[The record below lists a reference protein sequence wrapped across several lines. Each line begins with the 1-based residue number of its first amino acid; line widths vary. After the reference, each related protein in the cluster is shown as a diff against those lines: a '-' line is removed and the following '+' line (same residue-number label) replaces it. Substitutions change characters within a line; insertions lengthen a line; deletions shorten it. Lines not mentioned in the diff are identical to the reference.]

1 MYRRRQVLRGILSV
15 SALGAVSLAG
25 VPLANSAAAS
35 PIIAAAASLR
45 FALAEVATSFTSKTG
60 ASVRFSFASSGNLSR
75 QIRQG
80 APFELFLSADED
92 YVTSL
97 SRGGHTMD
105 EGILY
110 ALGRLAVFTP
120 KGSLLDIDADL
131 SGLGKALHG
140 GLIHRFA
147 IANPEHAP
155 YGRAAREAL
164 QHAGLWDAIQSRL
177 VLGENVSQAAQFAIS
192 GSCEGALIAQS
203 LALSPGVSSRGKSR
217 LVPAGWHNPLR
228 QRMVLL
234 PAAGEISRAFYA
246 YLQEAQAGEIFLR
259 HGFASPN
266 EG

>member
-25 VPLANSAAAS
+25 GPLAYSADVS

-45 FALAEVATSFTSKTG
+45 FALADLATSFSSKTG
-60 ASVRFSFASSGNLSR
+60 TSVRFSFSSTGNLSR

-92 YVTSL
+92 YVTAL
-97 SRGGHTMD
+97 SRDGLTLD
-105 EGILY
+105 EGIPY
-110 ALGRLAVFTP
+110 ALGRLTVFTP
-120 KGSLLDIDADL
+120 MGSLFDIDANL
-131 SGLGKALHG
+131 SGLGKALDS
-140 GLIHRFA
+140 GLIYRFA

-155 YGRAAREAL
+155 YGRAAREVL
-164 QHAGLWDAIQSRL
+164 QHAGLWDAIQPHL

-203 LALSPGVSSRGKSR
+203 LALSPGVSSRGKTR

-234 PAAGEISRAFYA
+234 PAAGEIARAFYA

>member
-15 SALGAVSLAG
+15 SALGAATLAG
-25 VPLANSAAAS
+25 VPRAYSAGTG

-45 FALAEVATSFTSKTG
+45 FALAEVAKSFTSNTG
-60 ASVRFSFASSGNLSR
+60 KSVRFSFASSGNLSR

-97 SRGGHTMD
+97 SHDGHTVD
-105 EGILY
+105 EGIPY

-120 KGSLLDIDADL
+120 KGSKFDINADL
-131 SGLGKALHG
+131 SGLGKALDG

-155 YGRAAREAL
+155 YGRAAREVL
-164 QHAGLWDAIQSRL
+164 QHAGLWDAIQPRL
-177 VLGENVSQAAQFAIS
+177 IMGENVSQAAQFAIS

-234 PAAGEISRAFYA
+234 SSAGEVARAFYA
-246 YLQEAQAGEIFLR
+246 YLQDAQAVEILTR
-259 HGFASPN
+259 HGFTSPR